1 MRTYP
6 IDQLVRDQGYWYLAT
21 PYSKWAHGLEDAN
34 TVAQQ
39 LTGRLIAAKVPVY
52 SPIAHTHGIALA
64 SSMDPLSHD
73 IWMPADQPLFNAAYG
88 LLVADLPGWK
98 TSKGVDMEIEWAR
111 QMHKPIWV
119 IDPETLAIRQ
129 LQR

>member
-1 MRTYP
+1 MSLEQP
-6 IDQLVRDQGYWYLAT
+6 IPVIKGYWYLAT
-21 PYSKWAHGLEDAN
+21 PYSKWSHGLEDAN
-34 TVAQQ
+34 IVAQ
-39 LTGRLIAAKVPVY
+39 RLAAMLLAIGVKVY